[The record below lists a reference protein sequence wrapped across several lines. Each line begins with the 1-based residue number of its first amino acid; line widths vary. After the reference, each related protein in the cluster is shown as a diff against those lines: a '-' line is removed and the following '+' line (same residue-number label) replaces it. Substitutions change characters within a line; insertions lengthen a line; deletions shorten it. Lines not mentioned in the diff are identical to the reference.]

1 MAEHRNNKWN
11 NLLGSLNE
19 GSNAWTRFYRL
30 NRALIRKPLPS
41 RPLKD
46 ASGNTIFDP
55 KSKADLLA
63 DSLETQFRSPLGNV
77 ITDSLV
83 HDKLTHQRTIPSTST
98 SFFSPAEVWNVIK
111 SLPSRRAPG
120 PDGISNCALKNCG
133 RKTITY
139 LCPIF
144 NWCKRLNYFPLPW
157 KHATVITI
165 PKPGKDLSNPVNH
178 RPISLLNTM
187 SKVLEKLL
195 LIRLKTHT
203 SSKIRPDQHGFRTSH
218 STSTQLL
225 RVIDG
230 ISLNLNLRKKTA
242 EILLDVEKAFDKVWH
257 DGLISKL
264 IDLAVPNDLIAIIS
278 SFLTDRSF
286 HIKIEGKNS
295 TTRRILAG
303 VPQGSCLAPH
313 LFCLYINDMPAHP
326 KCRTALFA
334 DDTLFYA
341 TSNSNDAA
349 TKLLQL
355 QLNITEKWFH
365 DWRITVNP
373 LKTSAIMF
381 SHRSTATSIQPKLKN
396 ISIEWSH
403 SMKYLGVHVD
413 KKLNFSK
420 HVTTAINKAKSVKH
434 SLYPLLSS
442 PSLTI
447 NTKCFIY
454 KTYIRPIATYASHI
468 WASNLSASS
477 WSKLERLQST
487 SLRQISDQPWF
498 VNNKAIR
505 HSTNILPIMDHINQL
520 TNSVKTQIINS
531 PHNHISEI
539 STRRPTSQ
547 LFTKRPINF

>member
-1 MAEHRNNKWN
+1 M
-11 NLLGSLNE
+11 
-19 GSNAWTRFYRL
+19 
-30 NRALIRKPLPS
+30 
-41 RPLKD
+41 
-46 ASGNTIFDP
+46 
-55 KSKADLLA
+55 
-63 DSLETQFRSPLGNV
+63 
-77 ITDSLV
+77 
-83 HDKLTHQRTIPSTST
+83 
-98 SFFSPAEVWNVIK
+98 K

-133 RKTITY
+133 RKTITH
-139 LCPIF
+139 LCRIF

-165 PKPGKDLSNPVNH
+165 PKPGKDLSNPVSH
-178 RPISLLNTM
+178 RQISLLNTM

-195 LIRLKTHT
+195 LIRLKIHT
-203 SSKIRPDQHGFRTSH
+203 SSKIRPDQHGFRTLH

-225 RVIDG
+225 RVIDD

-242 EILLDVEKAFDKVWH
+242 AILLDVEKAFDKVWH
-257 DGLISKL
+257 DGLIRKL

-278 SFLTDRSF
+278 SFLADRSF

-295 TTRRILAG
+295 TTRKTLAG

-326 KCRTALFA
+326 KCRAALFV
-334 DDTLFYA
+334 DDPLFYA

-365 DWRITVNP
+365 DWRITVKP
-373 LKTSAIMF
+373 LKTTAIIL

-403 SMKYLGVHVD
+403 SMKCLGVHVD

-420 HVTTAINKAKSVKH
+420 HVTTAVNKAKSVKH
-434 SLYPLLSS
+434 PLYTLLSS
-442 PSLTI
+442 PSLPI

-454 KTYIRPIATYASHI
+454 KTYIRPIATYASHT
-468 WASNLSASS
+468 WASNLSASR
-477 WSKLERLQST
+477 WLKLESLQST

-505 HSTNILPIMDHINQL
+505 HSTKILPIMDHINQL

-539 STRRPTSQ
+539 STRRPTSK
-547 LFTKRPINF
+547 LFIKRPFRTSNFHLIS